1 LTTKFTQHTAAS
13 PLAFSSQLSAL
24 SKTSLHLANF
34 IAPPC
39 SSRESGLSCQ
49 VSGLRGLFL
58 MADG

>member
-13 PLAFSSQLSAL
+13 PLAFSRQLSAI

-39 SSRESGLSCQ
+39 SSRRSN
-49 VSGLRGLFL
+49 VSKFQRFKVSR
-58 MADG
+58 